1 MKLLTKEA
9 GVNVIDYD
17 KILSQKVKDIKPS
30 GIRKFFDIAGTMD
43 DVISLGVGEPDFNT
57 PWVIRKAA
65 IQVLERKHIIYGPNK
80 GVVPLRK
87 AVCERIS
94 KKHDVSYDSEKEI
107 IITVGGSEAIDL
119 AIRGLVNNGD
129 EVLVVEPCF
138 VCYAPLVELAGGV
151 AVPVPTRIENNF
163 KLTVEDFRD
172 KVTERTKL
180 IILPFP
186 NNPTGAVMTKE
197 DLEPIAEFL
206 RDTNIMVLTDEIYS
220 ELTYGRKHFS
230 IIELDGMRERTIYV
244 NGFSKAYAMT
254 GWRLGYLAAPEPIVS
269 QIAKIHQYGIMCSPY
284 ISQNAA
290 VEALNSCDAEVSK
303 MVDEYN
309 VRRRYLVSEFN
320 RLGLTCFNPEGAF
333 YVFPCI
339 KSTGLTSDEF
349 CERLLYEGK
358 VAAVPGTAFGD
369 SGEGYMRISYAYSL
383 KHLMEAIRRIEIFLK
398 KLEAEK
404 NEG

>member
-1 MKLLTKEA
+1 M
-9 GVNVIDYD
+9 IDYEKVLSN
-17 KILSQKVKDIKPS
+17 KIKNIKPS
-30 GIRKFFDIAGTMD
+30 GIRKFFDIAGTME
-43 DVISLGVGEPDFNT
+43 DVISLGVGEPDFST

-65 IQVLERKHIIYGPNK
+65 INVLERKHIVYGPNK
-80 GVVPLRK
+80 GLAPLRN
-87 AVCERIS
+87 AIS
-94 KKHDVSYDSEKEI
+94 DKIYKKHGVRYDADKEMI
-107 IITVGGSEAIDL
+107 VTVGGSEAIDL
-119 AIRGLVNNGD
+119 ALRGIIDPGD

-151 AVPVPTRIENNF
+151 PVSVPTRIENNF
-163 KLTVEDFRD
+163 KLTLEDFRD
-172 KVTERTKL
+172 KVTERTKM
-180 IILPFP
+180 IIMPFP
-186 NNPTGAVMTKE
+186 NNPTGAIMTRE
-197 DLEPIAEFL
+197 DLEPIAEYL
-206 RDTNIMVLTDEIYS
+206 RGTNIIVLSDEIYS

-230 IIELDGMRERTIYV
+230 IIELDDMRERTIYV

-254 GWRLGYLAAPEPIVS
+254 GWRLGYVTAPEPIIT

-290 VEALNSCDAEVSK
+290 VEALTSCDTEVAK

-320 RLGLTCFNPEGAF
+320 RLGLTCFDPEGAF

-339 KSTGLTSDEF
+339 KSTGLTSEEF
-349 CERLLYEGK
+349 CERLLYEEK
-358 VAAVPGTAFGD
+358 VAAVPGSAFGD

-383 KHLMEAIRRIEIFLK
+383 KHLMEAMHRIEKFLK

-404 NEG
+404 K

>member
-1 MKLLTKEA
+1 M
-9 GVNVIDYD
+9 IDYD
-17 KILSQKVKDIKPS
+17 KVLSSKIKNMKPS
-30 GIRKFFDIAGTMD
+30 GIRKFFDIAGTMEG
-43 DVISLGVGEPDFNT
+43 VISLGVGEPDFST

-80 GVVPLRK
+80 GVLPLRE
-87 AVCERIS
+87 AISQRIK
-94 KKHDVSYDSEKEI
+94 KKHGVEYDPNNEVI
-107 IITVGGSEAIDL
+107 VTVGGSEAIDL
-119 AIRGLVNNGD
+119 AVRGLLDPGD

-138 VCYAPLVELAGGV
+138 VCYAPLVELMGGV

-163 KLTVEDFRD
+163 KLTVDDFRD
-172 KVTERTKL
+172 KVTERTKM

-186 NNPTGAVMTKE
+186 NNPTGAIMTRE

-206 RDTNIMVLTDEIYS
+206 RDTNIIVLTDEIYS

-230 IIELDGMRERTIYV
+230 IIELEGMRERTIYV

-254 GWRLGYLAAPEPIVS
+254 GWRLGYVAAPAPIIS
-269 QIAKIHQYGIMCSPY
+269 QISKIHQYGIMCSPY

-290 VEALNSCDAEVSK
+290 VEALTSCDTEVAK

-309 VRRRYLVSEFN
+309 IRRRYLVKEFN
-320 RLGLTCFNPEGAF
+320 RLGLTCFDPEGAF

-339 KSTGLTSDEF
+339 KSTGLTSEEF
-349 CERLLYEGK
+349 CERLLYESK
-358 VAAVPGTAFGD
+358 VAAVPGSAFGS

-383 KHLMEAIRRIEIFLK
+383 KHLMEAMRRIEEFPNKLREEK
-398 KLEAEK
+398 K
-404 NEG
+404 